1 MQQNR
6 NDQGLLFVLEA
17 VKKNLLTNL
26 PADLGHQ
33 IFKKSP
39 YQLDGIIA
47 EICISSFYQIDFESS
62 S

>member
-33 IFKKSP
+33 IF
-39 YQLDGIIA
+39 
-47 EICISSFYQIDFESS
+47 
-62 S
+62 